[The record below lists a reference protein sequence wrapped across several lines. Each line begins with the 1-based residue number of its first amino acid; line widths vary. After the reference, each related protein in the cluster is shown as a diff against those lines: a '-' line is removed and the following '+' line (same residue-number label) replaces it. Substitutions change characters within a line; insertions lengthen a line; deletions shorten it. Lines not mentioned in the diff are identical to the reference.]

1 MTNRYDLVIVG
12 AGPAG
17 LACATYAKNSG
28 LSSLV
33 LELSL
38 IHI

>member
-1 MTNRYDLVIVG
+1 
-12 AGPAG
+12 
-17 LACATYAKNSG
+17 

-38 IHI
+38 SLRIRNEEDDLFVDDCASWT